1 MKNEWDSVWV
11 RPTEV
16 VKVLEESLYFL
27 EDLRRV
33 VEKSEAALTEDEKE
47 RGSYLNSNISSY
59 EEGFPYITV
68 WKERKLSPE
77 EIDTAKKAQWL
88 KTKDYRDKK
97 DLEDFLRLK
106 KKIEPNDEELL

>member
-1 MKNEWDSVWV
+1 MANEWDSVWV
-11 RPTEV
+11 RTTEV

-33 VEKSEAALTEDEKE
+33 VEESEDALTEDEKE

-59 EEGFPYITV
+59 EEGSPYITV

-106 KKIEPNDEELL
+106 KKFETNDKELL